1 MLPLNVCLPENPKEI
16 AFSGE
21 TASCPFINWY
31 GIFSLFVIV
40 SNKNQGNESLFL
52 HLSLL
57 FEKGSISY
65 DVYSK
70 LRDFVIC
77 GDIAVINALYSDIH
91 GFSKPFQGNLFEVIE
106 YLYRFVTIWFLE

>member
-40 SNKNQGNESLFL
+40 SNKN
-52 HLSLL
+52 
-57 FEKGSISY
+57 KGSISY
-65 DVYSK
+65 DIYSK